1 MLLHRYHDL
10 DTFGRLDIETGL
22 QLCQKAIEKERDD
35 RIFLQWIAQ
44 LPAMALAGKTM
55 SLQEYKD
62 QVTGAN
68 IDMRPTSEIMAELD
82 EIEKSFGEEGDHG
95 T

>member
-1 MLLHRYHDL
+1 MVGHI
-10 DTFGRLDIETGL
+10 DIETGL
-22 QLCQKAIEKERDD
+22 KLCQKAIEKERDD

-44 LPAMALAGKTM
+44 LPALALAGKKM
-55 SLQEYKD
+55 SMQEYKD

-68 IDMRPTSEIMAELD
+68 IDMRPISEIMAELD
-82 EIEKSFGEEGDHG
+82 EIEKSFEEEKCHG

>member
-1 MLLHRYHDL
+1 MLLHRYHNL
-10 DTFGRLDIETGL
+10 GEVGHFDIETGL

-62 QVTGAN
+62 QVTGVG
-68 IDMRPTSEIMAELD
+68 IDMRPTSEILTELD
-82 EIEKSFGEEGDHG
+82 EIEKSFGEDDDHG